1 MFVRLIPSS
10 QGEYL
15 AREAPSS
22 MKRSGKMRV
31 LDAIDQLLL
40 GSAESQRQVNRG
52 GIAALQAVFKCHWP
66 KTADEAASVHVP
78 DEVAG
83 LARASLIAALGAL
96 DSARYPFPNEEKP
109 DDRR

>member
-1 MFVRLIPSS
+1 
-10 QGEYL
+10 
-15 AREAPSS
+15 
-22 MKRSGKMRV
+22 MKRSGTITV

-52 GIAALQAVFKCHWP
+52 GIAALHAVFKYHWP
-66 KTADEAASVHVP
+66 KSADEAANIHVP

-83 LARASLIAALGAL
+83 LARASLIAALAAL
-96 DSARYPFPNEEKP
+96 DSARCLFPNEEKQ